1 MEQFKTWEEM
11 TDLEKA
17 ASTWWDLYKDVHG
30 VRPRG
35 VDTSNWTLAGF
46 EAQIQALSIQLQ
58 MNEEEES
65 KAQAEAIATFE
76 RRIADW
82 HAFDGADRATAI
94 QRLHHAFETFGDD
107 AYLEYRLN
115 LPYGYIRKE
124 AA

>member
-17 ASTWWDLYKDVHG
+17 TSTWWDLYKDVHG
-30 VRPRG
+30 FRPRG

-46 EAQIQALSIQLQ
+46 QAQIEALSIYLR

-76 RRIADW
+76 RRIADNL
-82 HAFDGADRATAI
+82 ALDGADRATAI
-94 QRLHHAFETFGDD
+94 KRLHHAFETNGDD
-107 AYLEYRLN
+107 GYLEYRLN
-115 LPYGYIRKE
+115 LPYGYLSKV
-124 AA
+124 